1 MLFLIKFSGF
11 FLANHSIT
19 NQFINNKINNPF
31 WLQFQQKQIEI
42 DQGIICRKKDK
53 NKEKNHFIAIVKK
66 KKRTLPYTQGT
77 LYRLSRSIR

>member
-66 KKRTLPYTQGT
+66 KANAT
-77 LYRLSRSIR
+77 LYPRNAI